1 MNVRDTARKQNMRI
15 VERTSEQL
23 RNLYQPKGGWLALLR
38 HALGMSGAQVAAR
51 MGVSRNAIYQAEGN
65 ERAGAIT
72 IAQMRK
78 IAEAMN
84 AEFVYAL
91 VPKGSVDD
99 VIRAQA
105 RQKAEALVQRASA
118 HMALE
123 SQSLSNEQTKRRIE
137 DLADELVRDRPSDF
151 WENK

>member
-1 MNVRDTARKQNMRI
+1 MSVRDTARKQNVRI
-15 VERTSEQL
+15 VERTSGQL
-23 RNLYQPKGGWLALLR
+23 RNLYQPKSGWLALLR

-65 ERAGAIT
+65 ERDGAIT

-78 IAEAMN
+78 IADAMN

-105 RQKAEALVQRASA
+105 RQKAEALVRRAGA

-123 SQSLSNEQTKRRIE
+123 SQSLSNDQIKQRIE
-137 DLADELVRDRPSDF
+137 ELADELVRNMPSDF
-151 WENK
+151 WEIR

>member
-1 MNVRDTARKQNMRI
+1 MSVRDTARKQNVRI
-15 VERTSEQL
+15 VERTSGQL
-23 RNLYQPKGGWLALLR
+23 RNLYQPKSGWLALLR

-65 ERAGAIT
+65 ERDGAIT

-78 IAEAMN
+78 IADAMN

-105 RQKAEALVQRASA
+105 RQKAEALVRRAGA

-123 SQSLSNEQTKRRIE
+123 SQSLSNDQIKQRIE
-137 DLADELVRDRPSDF
+137 ELADELVRNMPSDF
-151 WENK
+151 WETR